1 MKRFIPVA
9 LLASAL
15 CAASA
20 RGQIDVNCSVAYPRV
35 LQYEPI
41 TATLRIA
48 NRMGEPIELSGSGP
62 DARVSFDVEESP
74 GVLVEPTDQP
84 VLARPIRIQPQDT
97 AEVKVGLLSAY
108 RIRRAGPYTITARV
122 RWGGKVFISP
132 KVFVDVLPGLEIEKL
147 MSGMP
152 GGQGMRTYTLRTLN
166 RDRSERVFLRIEDE
180 DRNTCYGVYDLG
192 RIVRLYKPK
201 LAVDG
206 LGHIHVLHQSGPW
219 QYTHTEFTSDGRP
232 VNQELYSSQGA
243 MVRMDRGEDGVVSV
257 DGAEP
262 IQTEDAGEEDLPENA
277 PAAEPEAESKPV
289 AR

>member
-1 MKRFIPVA
+1 MRRLIPSV

-20 RGQIDVNCSVAYPRV
+20 RGQIDVRCTIAYPRV
-35 LQYEPI
+35 LQFEPI
-41 TATLRIA
+41 VATLRID
-48 NRMGEPIELSGSGP
+48 NHMGEPIELSGSGP

-74 GVLVEPTDQP
+74 GVLVEPSDVP
-84 VLARPIRIQPQDT
+84 VLPKPVRIQPQDA
-97 AEVKVGLLSAY
+97 AEAKVNLLSAY
-108 RIRRAGPYTITARV
+108 RISHAGPYTITARV

-132 KVFVDVLPGLEIEKL
+132 RVFLDVLPGLEIEK
-147 MSGMP
+147 MVSGMP
-152 GGQGMRTYTLRTLN
+152 GGQGMRTYTLRTLS

-192 RIVRLYKPK
+192 RIVRLFKPR

-219 QYTHTEFTSDGRP
+219 QYTHTEFTADGRP

-243 MVRMDRGEDGVVSV
+243 TVRMDRGEDGVVSV

-262 IQTEDAGEEDLPENA
+262 IRTDGSEEEDVPEEA
-277 PAAEPEAESKPV
+277 PAVEPKAESHPI